1 MKNLIFLLFFVLAA
15 VGVACQDQSTPTK
28 THKYREIAMS
38 DLYARHQENFYR
50 RALVVATRAYDRKA
64 VDSLFRK
71 YPEKLEMA
79 DFDKALFENIR
90 GGLNYYDIEVES
102 YNLNN
107 MLDKEFHFD
116 QYSHEEMMKIDAIFD
131 EMHHG
136 RHMELL
142 QEKVAEYFKNKN
154 KE

>member
-1 MKNLIFLLFFVLAA
+1 MKNLIFLLFFGLITA
-15 VGVACQDQSTPTK
+15 GVACQDQNIPTK
-28 THKYREIAMS
+28 TDKYREIATS
-38 DLYARHQENFYR
+38 DLYARHKENFYR
-50 RALVVATRAYDRKA
+50 RALVVATRAYDLKA
-64 VDSLFRK
+64 VDSLLRE

-79 DFDKALFENIR
+79 DFDKALFKNIR

-102 YNLNN
+102 YNLIKT
-107 MLDKEFHFD
+107 LKDKYHYD
-116 QYSHEEMMKIDAIFD
+116 QYTHEEKMKISAVFEEID
-131 EMHHG
+131 HG